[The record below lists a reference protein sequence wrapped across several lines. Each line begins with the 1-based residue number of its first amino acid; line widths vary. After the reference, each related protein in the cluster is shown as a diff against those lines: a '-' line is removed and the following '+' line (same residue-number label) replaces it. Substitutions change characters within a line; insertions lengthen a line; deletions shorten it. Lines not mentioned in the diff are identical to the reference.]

1 MNAISP
7 LPLGT
12 IQTACRHFFTN
23 ELNVNSSTTIFNV
36 GVKVISQQQ
45 IVNNNNNNYNG
56 SSSSDSRQ
64 SFTDGLKMNND
75 DLITTTATTTTTS
88 TTISGVSN
96 ANVIA
101 AHVITTK
108 LEVTVQ
114 YELNKETTELNNMDG
129 RIRML
134 FSTQWKDLLDLL
146 VLLDEDYFG
155 NVFAIGLESSKYPL
169 TFSTT
174 DGDQRIFIE
183 SSSNYGDTTWQLL
196 SLYLIIGLVAIATG
210 IILSFNMSQSISRE
224 QESSSSNNNNNRNYR
239 KIENP
244 KLQPVSSN
252 FKTLT
257 ESVSEDPPA
266 NNNIPSFTHTPSSTT
281 TTINDGGYGF
291 IKNSNGRRIKSYSS
305 KEK

>member
-1 MNAISP
+1 
-7 LPLGT
+7 
-12 IQTACRHFFTN
+12 
-23 ELNVNSSTTIFNV
+23 
-36 GVKVISQQQ
+36 
-45 IVNNNNNNYNG
+45 
-56 SSSSDSRQ
+56 
-64 SFTDGLKMNND
+64 
-75 DLITTTATTTTTS
+75 
-88 TTISGVSN
+88 
-96 ANVIA
+96 
-101 AHVITTK
+101 
-108 LEVTVQ
+108 
-114 YELNKETTELNNMDG
+114 
-129 RIRML
+129 
-134 FSTQWKDLLDLL
+134 
-146 VLLDEDYFG
+146 LDEDYFG

-266 NNNIPSFTHTPSSTT
+266 NNNIPSFTHTPTTT
-281 TTINDGGYGF
+281 TTIIDDGDGF
-291 IKNSNGRRIKSYSS
+291 IEISNGRRIKSYSS